1 MFFSGKNLG
10 DGLHREEY
18 EGCGDC
24 DEKKG
29 EKFKILTNQSQPFKC
44 TGLGQEFKWR
54 RYTIS
59 KYLSYN
65 QANKLLNKMCSL
77 LLP

>member
-1 MFFSGKNLG
+1 MRDVGTVMRRKERN
-10 DGLHREEY
+10 
-18 EGCGDC
+18 
-24 DEKKG
+24 
-29 EKFKILTNQSQPFKC
+29 FKILTNQSQPFKC

-54 RYTIS
+54 RCTIS

-65 QANKLLNKMCSL
+65 QANKLLNKTCSL